1 MEKKNVTWSF
11 NDSSPI
17 PPIGTPSSCHTSSPS
32 QQGTKAPSQPQGHE
46 TPPQQGQGQQT
57 EFAQAEVRTRKKL
70 LDSLLMFGNILLK
83 IDMVGLVVSTVMHH
97 MQQQVLS
104 MKPLT

>member
-57 EFAQAEVRTRKKL
+57 EFGARFSEIE
-70 LDSLLMFGNILLK
+70 S
-83 IDMVGLVVSTVMHH
+83 
-97 MQQQVLS
+97 
-104 MKPLT
+104 